1 MQNSDMDERII
12 LNKSLCEKYPFL
24 LPRNRFSGEVVEDY
38 DYSYTELD
46 AMPDGWRKVFGE
58 QMCEEIQNE
67 LNKLSEED
75 KLKYRI
81 LQIKEKYG
89 YLRWYSN
96 WHTDE
101 IAKIITKYEELS
113 ERTCIKC
120 GAAATKISLGW
131 ISPWCDECAKEVTK
145 CDRLISIEDYFSEGE
160 EDEED
165 I

>member
-1 MQNSDMDERII
+1 MNEIEK
-12 LNKSLCEKYPFL
+12 NKELCKKYPFL
-24 LPRNRFSGEVVEDY
+24 IPRNRWTGEVVEDY

-120 GAAATKISLGW
+120 GAPATKISLGW

>member
-1 MQNSDMDERII
+1 MDKIEK
-12 LNKSLCEKYPFL
+12 NKKLCEKYPFL
-24 LPRNRFSGEVVEDY
+24 IPRNRWTGEVVEDY

-120 GAAATKISLGW
+120 GAPATKISLGW